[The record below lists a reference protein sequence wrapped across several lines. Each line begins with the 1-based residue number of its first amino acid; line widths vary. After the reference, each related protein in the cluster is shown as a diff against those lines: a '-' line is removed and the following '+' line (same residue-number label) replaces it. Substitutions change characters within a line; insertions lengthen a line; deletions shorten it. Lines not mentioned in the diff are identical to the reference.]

1 MNLWE
6 FLPLLNHKTILQ
18 ETSVELLLVLD
29 LPQRLFKVPN
39 RNLLHKV
46 SDLFINYIILEEIF
60 DYIFTFLGRLQ

>member
-29 LPQRLFKVPN
+29 LPQ
-39 RNLLHKV
+39 
-46 SDLFINYIILEEIF
+46 
-60 DYIFTFLGRLQ
+60 